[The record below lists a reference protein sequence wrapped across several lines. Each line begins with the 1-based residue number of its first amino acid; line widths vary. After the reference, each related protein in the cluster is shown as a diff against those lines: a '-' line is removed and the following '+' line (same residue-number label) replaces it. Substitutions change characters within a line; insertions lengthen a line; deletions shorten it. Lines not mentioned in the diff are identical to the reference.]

1 MVPTRVYHK
10 SCKRPQSEVTWNH
23 IISRLAGIGGIDSTV
38 NIKLSDGV
46 RTPKPTLIGYGFA
59 RTAYIPQDPINRF
72 ASVHT
77 CSYIYICIPCI
88 GKVSVGFYRR
98 SNNMLLFFGQAK
110 HLYIYGLAHSIRI
123 TTTRSG
129 WNRYRLQFR
138 LRHDDT
144 VETGAA
150 EPNIKTTVCIYLG
163 IVRACACVVYTH
175 ERCTVVFIYVRDVI
189 LGRRKSILDAATL
202 RWK

>member
-1 MVPTRVYHK
+1 MGFEPQNPRSLATALHVPRIYRRT
-10 SCKRPQSEVTWNH
+10 QLT
-23 IISRLAGIGGIDSTV
+23 DSPPYTH
-38 NIKLSDGV
+38 V
-46 RTPKPTLIGYGFA
+46 RIYK
-59 RTAYIPQDPINRF
+59 
-72 ASVHT
+72 
-77 CSYIYICIPCI
+77 YICIPWI

-123 TTTRSG
+123 TTTRAG

-175 ERCTVVFIYVRDVI
+175 ERCTVVSIYVRDVI
-189 LGRRKSILDAATL
+189 LGRRKSILDAAPL
-202 RWK
+202 R